1 MSDND
6 VAGVDAAGFEAVG
19 EFYAQRGIGA
29 TAGVGTRPAVLVVD
43 VSRAFTSS
51 AYGVGADDPP
61 AVPHIAGLLGHA
73 RSAGVPIVFTTIAY
87 APGEDGASFAAK
99 VPALREL
106 RTDDPAAVE
115 IDPLL
120 QRRDEELVL
129 VKKFPSA
136 FFGTHL
142 TSYLVQRGVDTVVVT
157 GCSTSGCIRASV
169 IDAVS
174 YGFRVVVPQECV
186 FDRAEEPHRSNMF
199 DIASKY
205 ADVLP
210 RHDVEK
216 YLESTADGDR

>member
-1 MSDND
+1 MS
-6 VAGVDAAGFEAVG
+6 FEAVG
-19 EFYAQRGIGA
+19 DFYAERGIGA
-29 TAGVGTRPAVLVVD
+29 TAGTGSRPAVLVVD

-51 AYGVGADDPP
+51 AYGVGADDAP

-73 RSAGVPIVFTTIAY
+73 RAAGLPIVFTTIAY

-115 IDPLL
+115 IHPELGRQPD
-120 QRRDEELVL
+120 ELVL

-142 TSYLVQRGVDTVVVT
+142 TSYLVQRGIDTVVVT

-174 YGFRVVVPQECV
+174 YGFRVVVPEECV
-186 FDRAEEPHRSNMF
+186 FDRAEEPHRANLF
-199 DIASKY
+199 DIGSKY
-205 ADVLP
+205 ADVVP
-210 RHDVEK
+210 QDEVEK
-216 YLESTADGDR
+216 YLASIADGGR

>member
-1 MSDND
+1 M
-6 VAGVDAAGFEAVG
+6 GFEEVG

-29 TAGVGTRPAVLVVD
+29 AGGVGRRPAVLVVD

-51 AYGVGADDPP
+51 AYGVGADDAP

-73 RSAGVPIVFTTIAY
+73 RDAGLPIVFTTIAY
-87 APGEDGASFAAK
+87 APGEDGASFATK

-115 IDPLL
+115 IHPELA
-120 QRRDEELVL
+120 RRPDELVL

-174 YGFRVVVPQECV
+174 YGFRVVVPEECV
-186 FDRAEEPHRSNMF
+186 FDRAEEPHRANLF
-199 DIASKY
+199 DIGSKY
-205 ADVLP
+205 ADVVP
-210 RHDVEK
+210 QDEVEK
-216 YLESTADGDR
+216 YLASIAAGGR

>member
-1 MSDND
+1 LSDN
-6 VAGVDAAGFEAVG
+6 GFEAVG
-19 EFYAQRGIGA
+19 EFYAERGIGA
-29 TAGVGTRPAVLVVD
+29 AAGAGERPAVLVVD

-51 AYGVGADDPP
+51 AYGVGADDAP
-61 AVPHIAGLLGHA
+61 AVPHIAELLGRA
-73 RSAGVPIVFTTIAY
+73 REAGAPIVFTTIAY
-87 APGEDGASFAAK
+87 APGEDAASFAAK

-115 IDPLL
+115 VHPDLD
-120 QRRDEELVL
+120 RRPDELVL

-142 TSYLVQRGVDTVVVT
+142 TSYLVQRGIDTVVVT

-174 YGFRVVVPQECV
+174 YGFRVVVPEECV
-186 FDRAEEPHRSNMF
+186 FDRAEEPHRANLF
-199 DIASKY
+199 DIGSKY

-210 RHDVEK
+210 RQDVEK
-216 YLESTADGDR
+216 YLLSHARGDR